1 MLIRMSFI
9 PWSLVVLRSLLA
21 PAIVLSART
30 HVPGTWLSAIVVA
43 ALISDIYDGVLAR
56 RWHCD
61 TPAIRLS
68 DSMVDTVFY
77 LGVLWTLWIR
87 VAYAIKAW
95 WPLLAVL
102 LALEATRFAFDF
114 WKFGK
119 ASSYHSY
126 LAKSWG
132 LVMAIAVM
140 VVLGTG
146 RYGWLLA
153 VAMCAGIVCDLEGLT
168 MSAILPVWRNDVKT
182 ISRALTIRRE
192 LGVH

>member
-1 MLIRMSFI
+1 MLLYMPLI
-9 PWSLVVLRSLLA
+9 PWSLIVFRLLLA
-21 PAIVLSART
+21 PAIVLCAHT
-30 HVPGTWLSAIVVA
+30 GVAGAWLSVIVVA

-77 LGVLWTLWIR
+77 LGVLWALWTR
-87 VAYAIKAW
+87 VPIAIKAW

-102 LALEATRFAFDF
+102 LGLEALRFAFDF

-132 LVMAIAVM
+132 LIMAIAVM

-153 VAMCAGIVCDLEGLT
+153 VAMCAGILCDLEGLV
-168 MSAILPVWRNDVKT
+168 MSLILPAWRNDVKT
-182 ISRALTIRRE
+182 IGRALAIRRE
-192 LGVH
+192 LAAR